1 MIMSTSLKKKKKQQ
15 SDKKHDKNEPPKKPT
30 KVDVNEFNEL
40 INKETGI
47 NSELFQKHF
56 TFWRPSEMLKVWHN
70 E

>member
-47 NSELFQKHF
+47 NSELFQKYF